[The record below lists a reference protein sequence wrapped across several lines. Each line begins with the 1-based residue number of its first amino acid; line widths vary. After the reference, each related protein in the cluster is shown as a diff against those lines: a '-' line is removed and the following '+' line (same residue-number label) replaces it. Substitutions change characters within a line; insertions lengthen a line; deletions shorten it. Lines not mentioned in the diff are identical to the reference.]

1 MPLRPWK
8 ELGAGLG
15 LKQHWKVFTDFRANW
30 DDCRVLAV
38 GHFEEDAGLASHDAE
53 VVNLNHWVRDGRG
66 EAAAAAARGRS
77 LNATVWAVSPTPQ
90 DEYPD
95 KYWMNWL
102 VSIRYNDFL
111 LRENADYFCA
121 EWARRRRP
129 VLPIVVDDGRA
140 ELPFRLDDWD
150 GAETARTITAFCR
163 ESTLM
168 QPECERLHAAVVAQ
182 INKERLAM
190 VTVLNV
196 CRDKIK
202 NSKGFA
208 CKLARHGPGIA
219 PGEEE
224 EVVVDRNRVLR
235 MTDMDRAKVNWR
247 YELPVPGLE

>member
-1 MPLRPWK
+1 MPI
-8 ELGAGLG
+8 
-15 LKQHWKVFTDFRANW
+15 
-30 DDCRVLAV
+30 
-38 GHFEEDAGLASHDAE
+38 S
-53 VVNLNHWVRDGRG
+53 VVPPAPTVP
-66 EAAAAAARGRS
+66 EAPIAAAVQPAGVGSDIPGANPIAP
-77 LNATVWAVSPTPQ
+77 LATES
-90 DEYPD
+90 
-95 KYWMNWL
+95 
-102 VSIRYNDFL
+102 SS
-111 LRENADYFCA
+111 
-121 EWARRRRP
+121 
-129 VLPIVVDDGRA
+129 A